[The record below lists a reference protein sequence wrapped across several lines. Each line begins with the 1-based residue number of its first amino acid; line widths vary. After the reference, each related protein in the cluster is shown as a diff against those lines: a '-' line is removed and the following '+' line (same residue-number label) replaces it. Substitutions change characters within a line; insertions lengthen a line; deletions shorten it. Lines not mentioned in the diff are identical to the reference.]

1 MTEYFTKFNNI
12 NLILLY
18 LFSVKMWQ
26 VIASEPSPPS
36 ELSLTNP
43 NTDLHTHLSSL
54 VLTWHAPIA
63 HGLPILGYRI
73 ERRLKPREKRG
84 KMKRAPK
91 VITFSTHTNFL
102 RFIL

>member
-54 VLTWHAPIA
+54 VLTWHAPSPTVSRFLA
-63 HGLPILGYRI
+63 TALNVALNH
-73 ERRLKPREKRG
+73 EKNVG
-84 KMKRAPK
+84 K
-91 VITFSTHTNFL
+91 
-102 RFIL
+102 